1 MVRDWILDDFQEFL
15 LRVDGSDCE
24 TMEELDHETCESLE
38 CTRNSDSG
46 ADFNEDSLGGVDVDL
61 KFSGLVDRRIQESK
75 EAL

>member
-1 MVRDWILDDFQEFL
+1 M
-15 LRVDGSDCE
+15 
-24 TMEELDHETCESLE
+24 DHETCESLE